1 MSNQFDDLFEEE
13 NISNNELNKNIDENL
28 KQISEENKEVSPQE
42 EEPKLEDKIKSNV
55 KVPKHIKKKV
65 QNTNKQDKENEGKED
80 IQEDSKLINKD
91 IIKDK
96 LNQGIKNTI
105 SKIKEERDN
114 DTEFYSNGTIK
125 ELPFGVSY
133 VEDDYE
139 LVDKDDGGLELMA
152 SFISSLILS
161 PIRLFTETSRKIIFL
176 GKEEATDTIKTALV
190 GSVLY
195 GGYSV
200 LSSLYFG
207 DLVLVDGYNS
217 LAVCVGTILVLGA
230 MYLMSNSPNS
240 YLFKY
245 KLYYDDD
252 EIASKRVEEMSEDI
266 KSTKDI
272 IEDIKSI
279 NIPEKNI
286 KDEILTYEDY
296 MNSSEEKIISNFL
309 KGDYQK
315 VCDNFNNMADKII
328 AGIDDAVVS
337 SYLYDEDLFAIE

>member
-65 QNTNKQDKENEGKED
+65 QNTNETEKENKED
-80 IQEDSKLINKD
+80 IQEDSKSINKD

-200 LSSLYFG
+200 LYSLYFG

-217 LAVCVGTILVLGA
+217 IAVCVGTILVLGA

-252 EIASKRVEEMSEDI
+252 EIATKRVEEMSEDI